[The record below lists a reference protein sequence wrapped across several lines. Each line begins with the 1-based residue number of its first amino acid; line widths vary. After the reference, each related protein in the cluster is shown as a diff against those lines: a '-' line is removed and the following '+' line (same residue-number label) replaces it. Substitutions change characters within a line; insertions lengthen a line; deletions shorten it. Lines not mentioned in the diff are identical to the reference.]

1 MPAIAS
7 AVFELIGCLTT
18 ATTVP
23 DVWNAYMAAAQRA
36 GFGYGLACV
45 TPPNRALADRVVAMS
60 MPEGWLAHYSAQDY
74 GPHNPLIERT
84 RNAMRAYEWAAT
96 DWDATLTPIQRHWRS
111 DTIEAG
117 MEHGICVPNLAGGEG
132 KAIYLGGPSDDVHP
146 NDLTT
151 LYLAGQEALLR
162 MRELRL
168 DREAKHL
175 PALSAREAE
184 CLKWVAA
191 GKSDWEI
198 GAILSLSEKTVNIYI
213 ERAKHKLCV
222 PTRAQAV
229 VVALRGGLIGL

>member
-1 MPAIAS
+1 MLSIAPAL
-7 AVFELIGCLTT
+7 FELIGRLTA

-23 DVWNAYMAAAQRA
+23 SVWDAYITAARHA
-36 GFGYGLACV
+36 GFSHGLAC
-45 TPPNRALADRVVAMS
+45 TTYPGRPLAHRVAAISVPA
-60 MPEGWLAHYSAQDY
+60 GWLAHYSAQDY

-84 RNAMRAYEWAAT
+84 RKALRPYEWAAT
-96 DWDATLTPIQRHWRS
+96 DWDATLTPVQRHWR
-111 DTIEAG
+111 DDCIGAG
-117 MEHGICVPNLAGGEG
+117 MAHGICVPNIAGGEG
-132 KAIYLGGPSDDVHP
+132 KAIYLAGQSDDVHP

-151 LYLAGQEALLR
+151 LYLAGLEALLR
-162 MRELRL
+162 MRELSL
-168 DREAKHL
+168 DGEAKHL
-175 PALSAREAE
+175 PALSGREAE